1 MTNVDSTGNNGAMS
15 PRELVAFAF
24 VEEAYS
30 KTGDL
35 VAGLVPLFV
44 PILAKRANRR
54 FDPAEFSSAVEKTY
68 DIPMSPLVAAGLAE
82 KLAEFRLLRIDP
94 SEPHTYRVEPSAHV
108 ETPLDDF
115 GIDELLA
122 SFSQFASDALMKID
136 LQVPVDSLQTAF
148 LKRLTSV
155 DFLSFVDRREKNYY
169 KGKKLVLNDV
179 VDDEQ
184 DAVQLDQALDVLS
197 AAYALQTIEQ
207 GGSGAD
213 LITRLTGGALI
224 AEVVLTLQVP
234 SSSAALNNISM
245 SFDGPLILDFL
256 DLSTPELHDFS
267 KDLFALIEKAG
278 IKKFVFS
285 HVVTEMKGTLRGP
298 LEAVQRGE
306 TPFGPLG
313 NRIRVDSSHAGYAR
327 ATLDNLEPQ
336 LVAMGFEILDADAY
350 AINELFAFC
359 DLATEEGLRNTIGP
373 LHTNLERRIRDARS
387 IATVLRLRGTTQHA
401 KSIAEAKW
409 LFVTRNDVVASK
421 SSSFVVYKNL
431 LKKDDVPAAL
441 TDRRLAGYLWF
452 AVGGNLGNLSR
463 KKLIAN
469 CSYVM
474 NPQTDLVSKVRQY
487 LTELDPK
494 KAEIFMALMRDQ
506 RAQRCL
512 VQSTMA
518 FPSLVGLDN
527 VDELLEVVRL
537 STAEEVRATA
547 DQREAALT
555 RAHSEALAAATK
567 RHADEEF
574 ERQSQI
580 LQLEEDHANHSQA
593 AEKAVTLR
601 DGQIGDLANRLS
613 EIEVAANADIDLRI
627 QRAVRSAKNAT
638 QLLKWALFITYLI
651 AVGAA
656 YWYAPTEK
664 NPSFLFL
671 TLLLAAIG
679 YWMTPAYIFDK
690 LRRPLWMW
698 RFNGRCEELHVSQH
712 LSKFQIDDCNESATS
727 V

>member
-1 MTNVDSTGNNGAMS
+1 MTNEDAAATTTAMS

-82 KLAEFRLLRIDP
+82 KLAEFTLLRVDP

-108 ETPLDDF
+108 ETQFDDS
-115 GIDELLA
+115 GMDQLLA
-122 SFSQFASDALMKID
+122 AFSDFAAEALKKIELD
-136 LQVPVDSLQTAF
+136 VSADTLQTAF
-148 LKRLTSV
+148 LRRLTSV

-169 KGKKLVLNDV
+169 KGKKLVLNEV

-184 DAVQLDQALDVLS
+184 DAVHLDQALDVLS
-197 AAYALQTIEQ
+197 AAFALQTIEQ

-213 LITRLTGGALI
+213 LITRLTCGALI

-234 SSSAALNNISM
+234 SSSTALNGVSI

-267 KDLFALIEKAG
+267 KDLFELIEKAG
-278 IKKFVFS
+278 IRKFVFS
-285 HVVTEMKGTLRGP
+285 HVVAEMKGTLRGP

-306 TPFGPLG
+306 MPFGPLG
-313 NRIRVDSSHAGYAR
+313 NRMRADSSHAGYAR
-327 ATLDNLEPQ
+327 ATLDNLDSQ
-336 LVAMGFEILDADAY
+336 LIAMGFEILDADVY
-350 AINELFAFC
+350 ATEELFAFC
-359 DLATEEGLRNTIGP
+359 DLAIEEGLRNTVGP

-387 IATVLRLRGTTQHA
+387 IATVLRLRGGTQHA
-401 KSIAEAKW
+401 KSIADAKW
-409 LFVTRNDVVASK
+409 LFITRNDVVASK
-421 SSSFVVYKNL
+421 SSRYVVFKNL
-431 LKKDDVPAAL
+431 VMRDDVPPAL
-441 TDRRLAGYLWF
+441 TDRRLAGHLWF

-537 STAEEVRATA
+537 STADDVRALA
-547 DQREAALT
+547 EQREAALK
-555 RAHSEALAAATK
+555 REHDEALGSLAK
-567 RHADEEF
+567 RHAAEELARTS
-574 ERQSQI
+574 EILRLEQVQARQK
-580 LQLEEDHANHSQA
+580 EA
-593 AEKAVTLR
+593 AERSVEVR
-601 DGQIGDLANRLS
+601 DGQIGDLSSRLT
-613 EIEVAANADIDLRI
+613 EIEIAANADIDQRI
-627 QRAVRSAKNAT
+627 QRAVDSAKKVSK
-638 QLLKWALFITYLI
+638 LLKFSLTVGYLI

-656 YWYAPTEK
+656 YWYAPADKT
-664 NPSFLFL
+664 PSFFTV
-671 TLLLAAIG
+671 TLALAAVGFWTI
-679 YWMTPAYIFDK
+679 PDFIFKK
-690 LRRPLWMW
+690 LRNPLWRW
-698 RFNGRCEELHVSQH
+698 RFDGRCEELQVSQH
-712 LSKFQIDDCNESATS
+712 LSKFLVSESNESA
-727 V
+727 VRL

>member
-1 MTNVDSTGNNGAMS
+1 MTNEDETVLGAAMS

-24 VEEAYS
+24 VEEAYA

-35 VAGLVPLFV
+35 VAGLVPLFI
-44 PILAKRANRR
+44 PILARRANRR
-54 FDPAEFSSAVEKTY
+54 FDPAEFSSAVEKAY
-68 DIPMSPLVAAGLAE
+68 DIPMSPLVATGLAE
-82 KLAEFRLLRIDP
+82 KLAECRLLRVDP

-108 ETPLDDF
+108 ETPLDDS
-115 GIDELLA
+115 GIDQLLA
-122 SFSQFASDALMKID
+122 SFSQFASESLKKID
-136 LQVPVDSLQTAF
+136 LHVPADSLQTAF

-169 KGKKLVLNDV
+169 KGKKLVLHDV

-184 DAVQLDQALDVLS
+184 DAVHLDQALDVLS
-197 AAYALQTIEQ
+197 AAFALQTIEQ
-207 GGSGAD
+207 SGSGAD

-278 IKKFVFS
+278 IRKFVFT
-285 HVVTEMKGTLRGP
+285 HVVMEMKGTLRGP

-313 NRIRVDSSHAGYAR
+313 NRIRGDSSHAGYAR
-327 ATLDNLEPQ
+327 ATLDNLESQ
-336 LVAMGFEILDADAY
+336 LVEMGFEILDADTSATE
-350 AINELFAFC
+350 AQFVFC

-387 IATVLRLRGTTQHA
+387 IATVLRLRGDAQHS
-401 KSIAEAKW
+401 KSIADAKW

-421 SSSFVVYKNL
+421 SSSFVVFKNL
-431 LKKDDVPAAL
+431 LTKDDVPAAL

-487 LTELDPK
+487 LSELDPK

-518 FPSLVGLDN
+518 FPSVVGLDN
-527 VDELLEVVRL
+527 VDQLLEAMRL
-537 STAEEVRATA
+537 STAEDVLAAAQR
-547 DQREAALT
+547 REAALSQE
-555 RAHSEALAAATK
+555 HSEALATATE
-567 RHADEEF
+567 RHAAEDL
-574 ERQSQI
+574 ERKSEILRLEQI
-580 LQLEEDHANHSQA
+580 HAK
-593 AEKAVTLR
+593 EKQETEKKVALR
-601 DGQIGDLANRLS
+601 DGQIADLAMRLT
-613 EIEVAANADIDLRI
+613 EMEGVALADVDLRV
-627 QRAVRSAKNAT
+627 QRAVQSAKNASR
-638 QLLKWALFITYLI
+638 LLKWGLITLYLI
-651 AVGAA
+651 VVGCA
-656 YWYAPTEK
+656 YWYGPTDRIQ
-664 NPSFLFL
+664 SLIVAVL
-671 TLLLAAIG
+671 IAAIG
-679 YWMTPAYIFDK
+679 YWVVPQYIFER
-690 LRRPLWMW
+690 LRHPLWQW
-698 RFNGRCEELHVSQH
+698 RFRGRCEELQVSQH
-712 LSKFQIDDCNESATS
+712 LTKFKIDDVNESVAR

>member
-1 MTNVDSTGNNGAMS
+1 MKNEDAAAITTAMS

-35 VAGLVPLFV
+35 VAGLVPLFI

-82 KLAEFRLLRIDP
+82 KLAEFRLLRVDP
-94 SEPHTYRVEPSAHV
+94 SEPHTYRVEPSAHI
-108 ETPLDDF
+108 ETKFDDS
-115 GIDELLA
+115 GIDQLLA
-122 SFSQFASDALMKID
+122 SFSEFATVALKKIE
-136 LQVPVDSLQTAF
+136 LEVSVDTLQTAF
-148 LKRLTSV
+148 LRRLTSV

-169 KGKKLVLNDV
+169 KGKKLVLNEV
-179 VDDEQ
+179 VDDEH
-184 DAVQLDQALDVLS
+184 DAVHLDQALDVLS
-197 AAYALQTIEQ
+197 AAFALQTIEQ

-213 LITRLTGGALI
+213 LITRLTCGALI

-234 SSSAALNNISM
+234 SSSTALNGVSI

-256 DLSTPELHDFS
+256 DLSTPELNDFS
-267 KDLFALIEKAG
+267 KDLFELIEKAG
-278 IKKFVFS
+278 IRKYVFS
-285 HVVTEMKGTLRGP
+285 HVVAEMKGTLRGP

-306 TPFGPLG
+306 MPFGPLG
-313 NRIRVDSSHAGYAR
+313 NRIRADSSHAGYAR
-327 ATLDNLEPQ
+327 ATLDNLDAQ
-336 LVAMGFEILDADAY
+336 LVALGFEILDADVY
-350 AINELFAFC
+350 ATEELFTFC
-359 DLATEEGLRNTIGP
+359 DLAIEEGLRNTVGP

-387 IATVLRLRGTTQHA
+387 IATVLRLRGENQHA
-401 KSIAEAKW
+401 KSIADAKW
-409 LFVTRNDVVASK
+409 LFITRNDVVASK
-421 SSSFVVYKNL
+421 SSGYVVFKNL
-431 LKKDDVPAAL
+431 LKRDDVSPAL
-441 TDRRLAGYLWF
+441 TDRRLAGHLWF

-494 KAEIFMALMRDQ
+494 KAEIFVALMRDQ

-537 STAEEVRATA
+537 STADEVRALA
-547 DQREAALT
+547 EQREAALK
-555 RAHSEALAAATK
+555 REHDEALANLVKSNAEEELARK
-567 RHADEEF
+567 SEILRLEQEQVRQKEEADKSVE
-574 ERQSQI
+574 
-580 LQLEEDHANHSQA
+580 
-593 AEKAVTLR
+593 VR
-601 DGQIGDLANRLS
+601 DGQIGNLSSRLTAI
-613 EIEVAANADIDLRI
+613 EIAANADIDQRI
-627 QRAVRSAKNAT
+627 QRAVKSAKNMST
-638 QLLKWALFITYLI
+638 LLKSALTVAYLV

-656 YWYAPTEK
+656 YWYAPADKT
-664 NPSFLFL
+664 PLFL
-671 TLLLAAIG
+671 AATLALAFVGFWTI
-679 YWMTPAYIFDK
+679 PDLIFK
-690 LRRPLWMW
+690 KVRPPLWRR
-698 RFNGRCEELHVSQH
+698 RFNSRCEDLQVSQH
-712 LSKFQIDDCNESATS
+712 LSKFLVDETNET
-727 V
+727 VDRL

>member
-1 MTNVDSTGNNGAMS
+1 MKNEYSAAITTAMS

-82 KLAEFRLLRIDP
+82 KLAEFGLLRVDP

-108 ETPLDDF
+108 DAKFDDS
-115 GIDELLA
+115 GMDQLLA
-122 SFSQFASDALMKID
+122 AFSEFAAEALKKIELD
-136 LQVPVDSLQTAF
+136 VSADSLQKAF
-148 LKRLTSV
+148 LRRLTSV

-169 KGKKLVLNDV
+169 KGTKLVLNEV
-179 VDDEQ
+179 IDDEQ
-184 DAVQLDQALDVLS
+184 DAVHLDQALDVLS
-197 AAYALQTIEQ
+197 AAFALQTIEQ

-213 LITRLTGGALI
+213 LITRLTCGALI

-234 SSSAALNNISM
+234 SSSIALNGVSI
-245 SFDGPLILDFL
+245 SFDGPLILDYL

-267 KDLFALIEKAG
+267 KDLFELIEKAG
-278 IKKFVFS
+278 IRKYVFS
-285 HVVTEMKGTLRGP
+285 HVVAEMKGTLRGP

-306 TPFGPLG
+306 MPFGPLG
-313 NRIRVDSSHAGYAR
+313 NRIRADSSHAGYAR
-327 ATLDNLEPQ
+327 ATLDNLDSQ
-336 LVAMGFEILDADAY
+336 LVALGFEILDADVY
-350 AINELFAFC
+350 VTEELFTFC
-359 DLATEEGLRNTIGP
+359 DLAIEEGLRNTVGP
-373 LHTNLERRIRDARS
+373 LHTKLERRIRDARS
-387 IATVLRLRGTTQHA
+387 IATVLRLRGETQHA
-401 KSIAEAKW
+401 KSIADAKW
-409 LFVTRNDVVASK
+409 LFITRNDVVASK
-421 SSSFVVYKNL
+421 SSGYVVFKNL
-431 LKKDDVPAAL
+431 LRGDDVPPAL
-441 TDRRLAGYLWF
+441 TDRRLAGHLWF

-494 KAEIFMALMRDQ
+494 KAEIFVALMRDQ

-537 STAEEVRATA
+537 STADDVRALA
-547 DQREAALT
+547 EQREAALKLE
-555 RAHSEALAAATK
+555 HNEALANLVK
-567 RHADEEF
+567 SNADEELATKSEILRLEQAQ
-574 ERQSQI
+574 ERQI
-580 LQLEEDHANHSQA
+580 EE
-593 AEKAVTLR
+593 AERSVAVR
-601 DGQIGDLANRLS
+601 DGQIGELSSRLT
-613 EIEVAANADIDLRI
+613 EIEIAANADIDQRI
-627 QRAVRSAKNAT
+627 QSAVKSAKKMST
-638 QLLKWALFITYLI
+638 LLKFSLTVAYLS

-656 YWYAPTEK
+656 YWYAPAEK
-664 NPSFLFL
+664 TPLFFVATLVL
-671 TLLLAAIG
+671 TAIG
-679 YWMTPAYIFDK
+679 FWVIPELIFK
-690 LRRPLWMW
+690 KVRHPLWRW
-698 RFNGRCEELHVSQH
+698 RFHSRCEDLHVSQH
-712 LSKFQIDDCNESATS
+712 LSKYLVDEINETA
-727 V
+727 VRL

>member
-1 MTNVDSTGNNGAMS
+1 MNNEKIVEINRAMS

-54 FDPAEFSSAVEKTY
+54 FAPAEFASAVETAY

-82 KLAEFRLLRIDP
+82 KLAEFKLLRVDP
-94 SEPHTYRVEPSAHV
+94 SEPNTYRVEPSVHV
-108 ETPLDDF
+108 ETQFDDSEMDQLLTAFDVFAADGLKKIELDVS
-115 GIDELLA
+115 A
-122 SFSQFASDALMKID
+122 
-136 LQVPVDSLQTAF
+136 DSLQTAF
-148 LKRLTSV
+148 LRRLTSV

-169 KGKKLVLNDV
+169 KGRKLVLNEV

-184 DAVQLDQALDVLS
+184 DAVHLDQALDVLS
-197 AAYALQTIEQ
+197 AAFALQTIEQ

-213 LITRLTGGALI
+213 LITRLTCGALI

-234 SSSAALNNISM
+234 SSSTALNGVSI

-267 KDLFALIEKAG
+267 KDLFELIEKAG
-278 IKKFVFS
+278 IRKFVFS
-285 HVVTEMKGTLRGP
+285 HVVDEMKGTLRGP
-298 LEAVQRGE
+298 LELVQRGE

-313 NRIRVDSSHAGYAR
+313 SRIRADSSHAGYAR
-327 ATLDNLEPQ
+327 ATLDNLESR
-336 LVAMGFEILDADAY
+336 LVTMGFEILDADDY
-350 AINELFAFC
+350 ATDDLFAFC
-359 DLATEEGLRNTIGP
+359 DLATEEGLRNTVGP
-373 LHTNLERRIRDARS
+373 LHTNLERRIRDASS
-387 IATVLRLRGTTQHA
+387 IATVLRLRGLKQHV
-401 KSIAEAKW
+401 KSVADAKW
-409 LFVTRNDVVASK
+409 LFITRNDIVATK
-421 SSSFVVYKNL
+421 SSRYVVFKNL
-431 LKKDDVPAAL
+431 LKSDEVPAAL
-441 TDRRLAGYLWF
+441 TDRRLAGHLWF

-487 LTELDPK
+487 LTELDPM

-537 STAEEVRATA
+537 STAEDVRASA
-547 DQREAALT
+547 EQREAALKKN
-555 RAHSEALAAATK
+555 HDEALENLAK
-567 RHADEEF
+567 RHATEELARNS
-574 ERQSQI
+574 EI
-580 LQLEEDHANHSQA
+580 LRLEQVQRLQQEDS
-593 AEKAVTLR
+593 EKSVEVR
-601 DGQIGDLANRLS
+601 DGQIGNLSSRLN
-613 EIEVAANADIDLRI
+613 EIEIAANADVDQRI
-627 QRAVRSAKNAT
+627 RRAVESAKNASK
-638 QLLKWALFITYLI
+638 LLKLAVIVCYLVALG
-651 AVGAA
+651 VA
-656 YWYAPTEK
+656 YWLAPAEK
-664 NPSFLFL
+664 TPTFFTI
-671 TLLLAAIG
+671 TLVLAAFG
-679 YWMTPAYIFDK
+679 YWVIPEYIFGK

-698 RFNGRCEELHVSQH
+698 KFQGRCVELEVSQH
-712 LSKFQIDDCNESATS
+712 LSKFTIDEASESA
-727 V
+727 VRL